1 PRELRGGLQEYT
13 GLAFVVGDPPRVC
26 PAVAHRELE
35 RVALPELERRGRL
48 HVEVAVDEHGGRVG
62 RTGGSPELAERE
74 KPLAERRELGRPARG
89 TDEGADPLAGA
100 AHV

>member
-1 PRELRGGLQEYT
+1 
-13 GLAFVVGDPPRVC
+13 
-26 PAVAHRELE
+26 ELE

-100 AHV
+100 AHVVGMRRVGAHARNAEELAELGFPHRIHDTEV